1 MKRIKKI
8 TCPVDFSEISDEA
21 LEIAVQLAEKNSSS
35 FQLLY
40 VLPRPNYYDWTLSG
54 MSNVVL
60 DDYFDKAK
68 KEVEAKM
75 KALAAVLEKERPF
88 LEVKYEISDKMDAA
102 QAIIDVA
109 KEFKSDLIVMGSHG
123 RRGMNRVLMGSVA
136 ETVLRH
142 AGCAVMIYK
151 SKKTTKK

>member
-60 DDYFDKAK
+60 DDYFDKTK
-68 KEVEAKM
+68 KEVEAK
-75 KALAAVLEKERPF
+75 KAATDALLEEMGKQR
-88 LEVKYEISDKMDAA
+88 LE
-102 QAIIDVA
+102 
-109 KEFKSDLIVMGSHG
+109 
-123 RRGMNRVLMGSVA
+123 A
-136 ETVLRH
+136 ETQQGPRSTIH
-142 AGCAVMIYK
+142 QIYALLL
-151 SKKTTKK
+151 